1 MSKMIVIE
9 FNEISNDEIR
19 PFIERIEA
27 VVEEQM
33 KLKEDKS
40 DYRIDLIEKSLCQR
54 VTFWKGEW

>member
-1 MSKMIVIE
+1 MIVIE

>member
-19 PFIERIEA
+19 PFIERVEA

-40 DYRIDLIEKSLCQR
+40 DYRIDLIEKSLRQR
-54 VTFWKGEW
+54 VAFIKDYR